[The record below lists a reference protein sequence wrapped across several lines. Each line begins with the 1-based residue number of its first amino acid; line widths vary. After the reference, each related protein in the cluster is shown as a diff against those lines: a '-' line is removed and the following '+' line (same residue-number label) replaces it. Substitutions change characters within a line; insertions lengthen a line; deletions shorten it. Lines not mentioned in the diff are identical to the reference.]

1 MCVILLHIFKIRK
14 ILTLHGRHKLF
25 LKIMILYITYRIK
38 ETFWNGTCKINVNM
52 FMRYFGRFILNK
64 FDVIL
69 NTSWRL

>member
-1 MCVILLHIFKIRK
+1 M
-14 ILTLHGRHKLF
+14 
-25 LKIMILYITYRIK
+25 LYVALK
-38 ETFWNGTCKINVNM
+38 ETFGTGHKIKIDL